1 MTVIKTLLTLAV
13 AAVASVALTGCG
25 TLERAQDLR
34 DANPAAYE
42 AITGEANYAAQ
53 NAQFNVHGS

>member
-1 MTVIKTLLTLAV
+1 MNALKSLLTLAV
-13 AAVASVALTGCG
+13 ASVASLALTGCG

-42 AITGEANYAAQ
+42 AITGDANYAAQ

>member
-1 MTVIKTLLTLAV
+1 MNALKSLLTLAV
-13 AAVASVALTGCG
+13 VAVASVALTGCS

-42 AITGEANYAAQ
+42 AITGDANYAAQ
-53 NAQFNVHGS
+53 NPQFNVHGS